1 MNRKECLSSCRL
13 YGIVDMGY
21 TAEHQLLP
29 VTEKLLAGGL
39 RILQLRA
46 KNHNPEHIENMG
58 RQLAPLCRKYGC
70 LFIINDYPEI
80 ALNIGADG
88 VHLGQDDGDLA
99 SVRGLLGKDA
109 VIGRS
114 THSPEQALGA
124 CGEQADYI
132 GFGPLFPTGTKPGR
146 QAIGLEDIASV
157 QQQLPENFPVFC
169 IGGINGNTLPSVLE
183 AGANRVVIVSWL
195 LTHPDIT
202 GTVRTLRKERAPP
215 SMLSLPFLFLR
226 RQSRTGDQKN
236 GGIHNHLQNVLLIL
250 HPRFLFLKIHA
261 RDIFPQR
268 SMEDGAHDMRMP
280 R

>member
-70 LFIINDYPEI
+70 LFLINDYPEI

-109 VIGRS
+109 VIGQS

-202 GTVRTLRKERAPP
+202 GTVRTLRKELGEA
-215 SMLSLPFLFLR
+215 
-226 RQSRTGDQKN
+226 
-236 GGIHNHLQNVLLIL
+236 
-250 HPRFLFLKIHA
+250 
-261 RDIFPQR
+261 
-268 SMEDGAHDMRMP
+268 
-280 R
+280 

>member
-58 RQLAPLCRKYGC
+58 RQ
-70 LFIINDYPEI
+70 I

-169 IGGINGNTLPSVLE
+169 IGGINGNTLLSVLE
-183 AGANRVVIVSWL
+183 TGANRVVIVSWL

-202 GTVRTLRKERAPP
+202 GTVRTLRKELGEA
-215 SMLSLPFLFLR
+215 
-226 RQSRTGDQKN
+226 
-236 GGIHNHLQNVLLIL
+236 
-250 HPRFLFLKIHA
+250 
-261 RDIFPQR
+261 
-268 SMEDGAHDMRMP
+268 
-280 R
+280 

>member
-21 TAEHQLLP
+21 TAEHQILP

-109 VIGRS
+109 VIDGPRIVLNRPWVHVES
-114 THSPEQALGA
+114 RRTISGLGPCSPRVPNRE
-124 CGEQADYI
+124 DK
-132 GFGPLFPTGTKPGR
+132 PL
-146 QAIGLEDIASV
+146 A
-157 QQQLPENFPVFC
+157 
-169 IGGINGNTLPSVLE
+169 
-183 AGANRVVIVSWL
+183 
-195 LTHPDIT
+195 
-202 GTVRTLRKERAPP
+202 
-215 SMLSLPFLFLR
+215 
-226 RQSRTGDQKN
+226 
-236 GGIHNHLQNVLLIL
+236 
-250 HPRFLFLKIHA
+250 
-261 RDIFPQR
+261 
-268 SMEDGAHDMRMP
+268 
-280 R
+280 